1 MLTSSTTGVATQAWD
16 YAKYFIDVNAAH
28 SKDTIIINE
37 AVFKGLPEDLQQ
49 AILKAAAAA
58 EVRGLE
64 WSKRED
70 EETKA
75 RLVKEGM
82 TIIKPD
88 AAFQAELQKLG
99 IVLAEDWEKRA
110 GADGTKVLNEFRK

>member
-1 MLTSSTTGVATQAWD
+1 M
-16 YAKYFIDVNAAH
+16 
-28 SKDTIIINE
+28 
-37 AVFKGLPEDLQQ
+37 
-49 AILKAAAAA
+49 
-58 EVRGLE
+58 RGLE

>member
-1 MLTSSTTGVATQAWD
+1 
-16 YAKYFIDVNAAH
+16 
-28 SKDTIIINE
+28 
-37 AVFKGLPEDLQQ
+37 
-49 AILKAAAAA
+49 
-58 EVRGLE
+58 
-64 WSKRED
+64 
-70 EETKA
+70 
-75 RLVKEGM
+75 M